1 MEIINLKS
9 RNYLLSLIRNIF
21 CNVGDK
27 IILPYFKNLKAS
39 EISTKDDDT
48 DFVTLADKK
57 SENYIGEQLLRKF
70 DYIRIIGEESF
81 FIKNNKKVSFDN
93 NYYWTIDPIDGTKNY
108 INSNKNFCSM
118 ISLIYKKISIASFIY
133 FPIENDMIFAFKGF
147 GAYELDFK
155 TNITKKIFIS
165 NKFTFHGTGGTKGI
179 PEPYRSEIL
188 KNLKLNVKRTFIGSA
203 GVETKYFVKN
213 KLNFIIHGRVTPW
226 DHSPLSLIVKEAGG
240 VALMMRDRSEF
251 NLLSDG
257 PIIACSNQDYWN
269 QIRDLLLPLSGKN
282 RYFLI

>member
-27 IILPYFKNLKAS
+27 IILPYFKNLKSS
-39 EISTKDDDT
+39 EISTKNDDT

-57 SENYIGEQLLRKF
+57 SENYIGEQLLKKF

-81 FIKNNKKVSFDN
+81 FTKNNKKVAFDN

-133 FPIENDMIFAFKGF
+133 FPIDNDMIFAFKGF
-147 GAYELDFK
+147 GAYELDLK

-257 PIIACSNQDYWN
+257 PILACSNKGSWN
-269 QIRDLLLPLSGKN
+269 QLRDLLLPIRSKN
-282 RYFLI
+282 RNFLI